1 VNPELKKNQKWRNY
15 AFKLLLGAGVLV
27 AAIFIGGLII
37 SKVLKDKIA
46 SELSKGNGSVASVR
60 VNLFTRSVSLYQL
73 VIATESS
80 NLPLR
85 GNIDRLQLS
94 GVNIYQLL
102 AGKGI
107 KIKNILLDSGVITY
121 DFTKTDSTKKTP
133 PSYAISVEDIT
144 LNKIHFSIKQ
154 DSILELKAVA
164 NVSFGSIH
172 YDSAFSFE
180 DLGATFHYL
189 TGSFN
194 QLNFSEATG
203 FYKMSIDKIEFN
215 SKASSLFIDSLK
227 LIPTYDKVEFGQAK
241 GKQVSRVD
249 LSIKS
254 ISFSQFDYKS
264 LFDKALLV
272 SRLSIVGSRLHAFR
286 DKRLPFIKKE
296 VVPMPMYA
304 FLKLPFK
311 IKIDSID
318 IQQAN
323 IVVEEIA
330 ADAIASGHVIFNNVK
345 GLLTGLS
352 NQSQEPALLNATGNF
367 MKTGLIDATFTFPA
381 DSTQEYTAKGKISN
395 VPFHELN
402 TITTPAASLEFES
415 GLLNNLYFNFAYN
428 DYKSLGEIQINYK
441 DLKILSLN
449 EAKSVQKVKSA
460 LINAL
465 IKDTKDKKTPVKDRK
480 GKIEIERDRKRF
492 IFNLW
497 WKSIQAGLKD
507 SILGSGK
514 K

>member
-227 LIPTYDKVEFGQAK
+227 LIPTYDKGRIWSSQGQA
-241 GKQVSRVD
+241 
-249 LSIKS
+249 
-254 ISFSQFDYKS
+254 SFSC
-264 LFDKALLV
+264 
-272 SRLSIVGSRLHAFR
+272 
-286 DKRLPFIKKE
+286 
-296 VVPMPMYA
+296 
-304 FLKLPFK
+304 
-311 IKIDSID
+311 
-318 IQQAN
+318 
-323 IVVEEIA
+323 
-330 ADAIASGHVIFNNVK
+330 
-345 GLLTGLS
+345 
-352 NQSQEPALLNATGNF
+352 
-367 MKTGLIDATFTFPA
+367 
-381 DSTQEYTAKGKISN
+381 
-395 VPFHELN
+395 
-402 TITTPAASLEFES
+402 
-415 GLLNNLYFNFAYN
+415 
-428 DYKSLGEIQINYK
+428 
-441 DLKILSLN
+441 
-449 EAKSVQKVKSA
+449 
-460 LINAL
+460 
-465 IKDTKDKKTPVKDRK
+465 
-480 GKIEIERDRKRF
+480 
-492 IFNLW
+492 
-497 WKSIQAGLKD
+497 
-507 SILGSGK
+507 
-514 K
+514 